1 MNRGGDLC
9 YASRD
14 SQGVGHGD
22 IIARL
27 NGGGCCLMDGLHSL
41 VARHRV
47 RCLHSRVIV
56 AGLGRSVC
64 RVPGSVGDGLNSLQ
78 AAIRRRSSRA
88 FCAMRVS
95 TMLSDNV
102 IYRLRNIV
110 LARHGGCDCRVAADI
125 NSDINHLRRDV
136 DAHSRA
142 FQGRC
147 VLANR

>member
-1 MNRGGDLC
+1 MNRGRDLC
-9 YASRD
+9 HASGD
-14 SQGVGHGD
+14 SQRVCHGD
-22 IIARL
+22 IITRL
-27 NGGGCCLMDGLHSL
+27 HGSGCCLMNGLHSL

-56 AGLGRSVC
+56 AGLSGSVC
-64 RVPGSVGDGLNSLQ
+64 RVPGSVGNGLNSLQ

-95 TMLSDNV
+95 TMLSDKV
-102 IYRLRNIV
+102 SYRLGNIV
-110 LARHGGCDCRVAADI
+110 LARHSGCDRCVAADI
-125 NSDINHLRRDV
+125 DSDINHLRRDV

-147 VLANR
+147 LLANR